1 MNSTFSFSN
10 AAAVRELA
18 GAGERLVCLQFPDAG
33 LGPLY
38 CHSCLLSFSSTVM
51 RNVLEDTQQQ
61 QQQQDQCTLP
71 LTDDSDVSVWKL
83 ALGLIYRL
91 ETATV
96 TLDNA
101 QALLLLAHKYDIRCI
116 TGMPPYFPSF
126 TRLQS
131 QSTRQGRF
139 AAKQCSQIIS

>member
-10 AAAVRELA
+10 AEAERELA
-18 GAGERLVCLQFPDAG
+18 GAGERLVCLQFPDEG

-38 CHSCLLSFSSTVM
+38 CHSCLLSFSSAVM

-61 QQQQDQCTLP
+61 QEQMCTIP
-71 LTDDSDVSVWKL
+71 LKDDNDVSTWEL

-91 ETATV
+91 ETALV

-101 QALLLLAHKYDIRCI
+101 QALLLLAHRYDMRCI
-116 TGMPPYFPSF
+116 TGMLPYSPISTLLVQSF
-126 TRLQS
+126 QKADANNWPHL
-131 QSTRQGRF
+131 
-139 AAKQCSQIIS
+139 CS